1 MEQQFQ
7 IEGMS
12 CGGCVASVEKALKA
26 VTGVTAVAVDLA
38 LGQAK
43 VDYDA
48 SRTNPTVLRQAIED
62 AGYDVTG

>member
-26 VTGVTAVAVDLA
+26 VAGVGSVSVDLA
-38 LGQAK
+38 KGQAR

-48 SRTNPTVLRQAIED
+48 SRTNPTILRQAIED
-62 AGYDVTG
+62 AGYDVVA